1 MFKKLSLIFSIC
13 IFAAAILDAQTICMA
28 ETPAVTE
35 LYSKSCALM
44 DGDSGRILYGKEADL
59 PLANASTTKIMTCIL
74 ALENARMD
82 GVVTASANAASQPK
96 VRLGMQSGEQFYL
109 QDLLY
114 ALMLESYN
122 DCAVAIAEHICGST
136 EAFSEMMNNKAKEI
150 GCTDTD
156 FITPNGLDAKNG
168 ERFHHT
174 TAQDLCRIM
183 KYCVW
188 ESPAKDAFLAI
199 TQTQNHSF
207 CNLEGRSYSLTNHNA
222 FLSMMDGV
230 LSGKTGFTGSAG
242 YCYVAAMERDGKK
255 FCIALLACGWPNNKT
270 YKWKDA
276 RKLFEHGIADFEAKD
291 LFCIPELP
299 EIKVSNAMPE
309 NADVWDYRTDVFIN
323 PVIELPEDTSL
334 TYLVGE
340 ADHAF
345 LKWDVT
351 QELTA
356 PITERTK
363 AGFVA
368 IYLNEEKIAEYPV
381 YVEEVLGEWNF
392 REYLRLMWE
401 ELFLFS

>member
-1 MFKKLSLIFSIC
+1 MFKKLSMMFSIC
-13 IFAAAILDAQTICMA
+13 IFVITIWDAQTICMA
-28 ETPAVTE
+28 EAPAATE

-44 DGDSGRILYGKEADL
+44 DGDSGRILYAKDADL

-74 ALENARMD
+74 ALENAQMD

-96 VRLGMQSGEQFYL
+96 VHLGMQSGEQFYL

-114 ALMLESYN
+114 ALMLESFN
-122 DCAVAIAEHICGST
+122 DCAVAIAEHICGTT
-136 EAFSEMMNNKAKEI
+136 EAFSEMMNNKAREI

-188 ESPAKDAFLAI
+188 ESPAKEAFLAI
-199 TQTQNHSF
+199 TQTQNHTF
-207 CNLEGRSYSLTNHNA
+207 CNLKGKSYSLTNHNA

-242 YCYVAAMERDGKK
+242 YCYVAALERDGKK

-276 RKLFEHGIADFEAKD
+276 RKLLEHGIADFETKD
-291 LFCIPELP
+291 LFCLPELS
-299 EIKVSNAMPE
+299 EIKVVNAMPE
-309 NADVWDYRTDVFIN
+309 DADIWDYRADVFVT

-334 TYLVGE
+334 NYLVGE
-340 ADHAF
+340 ADHAY
-345 LKWDVT
+345 LKWEVT
-351 QELTA
+351 EEFTA

-381 YVEEVLGEWNF
+381 YVEELLEEWSF
-392 REYLRLMWE
+392 QEYLRLMWKG
-401 ELFLFS
+401 LFLFS